1 MSNND
6 WYSGES
12 WYAPL
17 KQSEAAAPSESD
29 STAQAE
35 TKTKTKKNK
44 KLWPRVLGCVMLL
57 LVLIVGSSYAL
68 REPASDLPVL
78 FPRASDKPADDGR
91 DDGFFYDRGDD
102 IPDDYDDDVTD
113 SDGNGMPDDWRE
125 FFEKYYTKAETETVD
140 ITMPR
145 AKVPIDAEIRLIAPD
160 GDELKLSELYERCM
174 RSVVGIQAYT
184 RGSIGYSWG
193 SGVIASAD
201 GLIITNTHVVNG
213 CSRATVLLYDDREF
227 EAKLVGAD
235 LLSDIA
241 VLKIEAED
249 LPVAV
254 FGDSAALSVGD
265 RVAAIGNPLGETFR
279 MTLTDGIISA
289 IERGM
294 SYNGHNLTLLQTNAA
309 LNEGNSGGPLFNLY
323 GQVVGITNMKMMSTA
338 SSIEGIGFAIPTTN
352 VRAVF
357 NSIVKNGEY
366 RGRTSIGIT
375 VGQIPE
381 NAQSEYELPAGL
393 MIMDVSEDSDAKEK
407 GIVKGDVLTAVNGTP
422 VRTTED
428 VLAIKDKLSV
438 GDTLTLTIW
447 HEGESRDVDIE
458 LRDTLDV
465 YK

>member
-68 REPASDLPVL
+68 REPASDLPAV
-78 FPRASDKPADDGR
+78 FPRASEKPADDGR

-102 IPDDYDDDVTD
+102 IPDDDDDDVTD

-160 GDELKLSELYERCM
+160 GDELKLSELYESCM

-381 NAQSEYELPAGL
+381 TAQSEYELPAGL

>member
-1 MSNND
+1 MNND
-6 WYSGES
+6 WYSSES

-17 KQSEAAAPSESD
+17 RRSETPVPAES
-29 STAQAE
+29 SRTSE
-35 TKTKTKKNK
+35 TKTEIKKKK
-44 KLWPRVLGCVMLL
+44 KLWPRVLGGVMLL
-57 LVLIVGSSYAL
+57 LVLIVGTSYAL
-68 REPASDLPVL
+68 REPAQGLPAI
-78 FPRASDKPADDGR
+78 FPRASDTPADNGR
-91 DDGFFYDRGDD
+91 DDGFFYNRGDD
-102 IPDDYDDDVTD
+102 VPDSDGADDSTD
-113 SDGNGMPDDWRE
+113 ADGNGMPDDWRE
-125 FFEKYYTKAETETVD
+125 FFERYYTRTNTETVN
-140 ITMPR
+140 IAMPR
-145 AKVPIDAEIRLIAPD
+145 AAVPIEAELRLETADTDALT
-160 GDELKLSELYERCM
+160 LTELYGRCM
-174 RSVVGIQAYT
+174 RSVVGIQAYAK
-184 RGSIGYSWG
+184 GSIGYSWG

-201 GLIITNTHVVNG
+201 GLIITNTHVING
-213 CSRATVLLYDDREF
+213 CSRATVLLYDDREY
-227 EAKLVGAD
+227 EATLVGAD

-249 LPVAV
+249 LPVAA
-254 FGDSAALSVGD
+254 FGDSAALSVGE

-338 SSIEGIGFAIPTTN
+338 SSIEGIGFAIPTAS
-352 VRAVF
+352 VRTVY

-375 VGQIPE
+375 VGAVPE
-381 NAQSEYELPAGL
+381 TAQSEYELPAGL
-393 MIMDVSEDSDAKEK
+393 MIMNVSEGSDAMEK
-407 GIVKGDVLTAVNGTP
+407 GILVGDVLTAVNGIP

-428 VLAIKDKLSV
+428 VIAIKDTLSV

-447 HEGESRDVDIE
+447 HEGESRDVVVE

-465 YK
+465 YN